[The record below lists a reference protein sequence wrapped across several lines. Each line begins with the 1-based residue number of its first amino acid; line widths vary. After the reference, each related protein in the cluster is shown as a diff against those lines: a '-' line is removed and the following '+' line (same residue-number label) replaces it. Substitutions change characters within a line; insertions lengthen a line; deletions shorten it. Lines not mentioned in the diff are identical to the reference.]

1 MMARARMPTAA
12 RTTRIATMMFN
23 GASKFALKSRQ

>member
-1 MMARARMPTAA
+1 MPTAA